1 MPDQKRYFV
10 TSTYDIQQDDTSWNN
25 FLNSIGILLI
35 EMEGKLPS
43 WKLLGGLSAFT
54 DLPNSALHLWKLD
67 SAAALVEGVNYF
79 EGDEPLY
86 DALIDVC
93 DSPGVQ
99 LLEAMPYDPDY
110 QPGGAATTSS
120 SPDGRFYFLWVELT
134 LRPGAQNRKAFVDAS
149 EKLLAKMKTDLK
161 EWTLVAAG
169 SAVTGRPSTVMHLW
183 RLHDSNSLLD
193 GMNWFGENNP
203 DYMAL
208 AKTCLRQRQDL
219 FTSMYYNPLGQN
231 GKMTVIEA
239 KYATKFTEMRMA
251 LKKKGQ

>member
-1 MPDQKRYFV
+1 MH
-10 TSTYDIQQDDTSWNN
+10 DIRQDDTSWNR
-25 FLNSIGILLI
+25 FKASMFRLLI
-35 EMEGKLPS
+35 AMQRDLKS
-43 WKLLGGLSAFT
+43 WRLLAGLSAFT
-54 DLPNSALHLWKLD
+54 GLPNSVLNLWRVD
-67 SAAALVEGVNYF
+67 SPAALAEGMQYF
-79 EGDEPLY
+79 ENDKPLY
-86 DALIDVC
+86 DDLIKVC

-110 QPGGAATTSS
+110 QPQGASTTST

-134 LRPGAQNRKAFVDAS
+134 LRPGKANHDAFVKAS
-149 EKLLAKMKTDLK
+149 VALLAKMETSLP

-169 SAVTGRPSTVMHLW
+169 STVTGRPCTVMHLW

-219 FTSMYYNPLGQN
+219 FTSMFYNPLGQN
-231 GKMTVIEA
+231 GRLSSDDRKHYEEFSSQMLS
-239 KYATKFTEMRMA
+239 
-251 LKKKGQ
+251 LKEDGWSNA